1 MYYMQEG
8 GGETVSMASAG
19 GGLNEGQRRT
29 RGKRA
34 CPGDGGEWISLMYR
48 MRYISLASGSQYA
61 LQHKKKL
68 LHPHALRSVGPLVGG
83 NSSI

>member
-34 CPGDGGEWISLMYR
+34 CPGDGGEG
-48 MRYISLASGSQYA
+48 GS
-61 LQHKKKL
+61 
-68 LHPHALRSVGPLVGG
+68 P
-83 NSSI
+83 